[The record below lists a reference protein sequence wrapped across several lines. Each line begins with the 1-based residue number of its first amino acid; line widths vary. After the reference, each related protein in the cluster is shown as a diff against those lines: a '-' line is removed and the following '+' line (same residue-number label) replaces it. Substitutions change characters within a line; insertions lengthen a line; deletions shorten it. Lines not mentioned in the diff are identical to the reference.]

1 VKTPAMPAH
10 IKKALHAEG
19 LDRGEF
25 DWDIARP
32 QVFDPLA
39 YAHDTPEEAANEFLE
54 QHPWPNT
61 AAGKMDRQIWAL
73 HAARRS
79 NRSIAGEVGLDRKKV
94 NAVVNRL
101 KKLAEGRLTRE
112 RRPGR
117 KRDEEGRGAGCL
129 QVLVRLNEA
138 EEGALLYA
146 VDKLRARGELPP
158 AKDPTGRKA
167 IKRIGPQVLRAAL
180 AAFARRL

>member
-1 VKTPAMPAH
+1 MKTPQLPAH
-10 IKKALHAEG
+10 IKRVLHEEG

-39 YAHDTPEEAANEFLE
+39 YAHDTPEAAALEFLE
-54 QHPWPNT
+54 QHPWPGT
-61 AAGKMDRQIWAL
+61 PAGRLDRKIWAL

-79 NRSIAGEVGLDRKKV
+79 NRSIAGDVGLDRKKV
-94 NAVVNRL
+94 NGVVNRL
-101 KKLAEGRLTRE
+101 KKLAQGRLTRE

-117 KRDEEGRGAGCL
+117 KRDEESRGRGCL

-138 EEGALLYA
+138 EEGSLLYA

-167 IKRIGPQVLRAAL
+167 IRRIGPRLLRAAL
-180 AAFARRL
+180 ASFVRRL